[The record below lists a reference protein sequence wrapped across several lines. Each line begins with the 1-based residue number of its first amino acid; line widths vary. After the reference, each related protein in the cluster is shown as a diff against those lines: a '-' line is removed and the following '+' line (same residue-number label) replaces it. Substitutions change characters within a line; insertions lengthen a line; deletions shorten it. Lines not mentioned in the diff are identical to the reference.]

1 MKAAFTDIVS
11 LLCLMQQNIFNSIIM
26 PVKLQHHFELKKG
39 EMGFDSLK
47 IDMITSLKAKK
58 ITVIAFPSRNEKK
71 ITETL

>member
-1 MKAAFTDIVS
+1 
-11 LLCLMQQNIFNSIIM
+11 M

-71 ITETL
+71 SLRQYKD